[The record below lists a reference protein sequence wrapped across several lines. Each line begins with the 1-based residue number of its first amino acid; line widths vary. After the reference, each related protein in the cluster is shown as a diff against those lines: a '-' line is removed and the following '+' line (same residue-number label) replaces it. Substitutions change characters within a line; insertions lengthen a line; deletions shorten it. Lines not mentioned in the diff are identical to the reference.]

1 MKEQEEIKTLKTF
14 IIWFIGVLFVVG
26 AITWFTNRV
35 QRVATVAI
43 IQYEE
48 FQEIS
53 NTCTKLNNDLCRMKE
68 MPDNDKMFEQ
78 FTKAQRVNTIQTQ
91 LNRWVEDYNAK
102 SKMWNRELWKSKEL
116 PYQLTV
122 QQFNCY

>member
-1 MKEQEEIKTLKTF
+1 MTEQDEIKTVKKF
-14 IIWFIGVLFVVG
+14 IVWFIMVLFVVG
-26 AITWFTNRV
+26 IITWFFNRS
-35 QRVATVAI
+35 QRVIQVAI

>member
-1 MKEQEEIKTLKTF
+1 MEEEIKPIKKFIVWF
-14 IIWFIGVLFVVG
+14 IIVMFIVG
-26 AITWFTNRV
+26 AITWFFNRA
-35 QRVATVAI
+35 QRVAQVAI

-68 MPDNDKMFEQ
+68 MPADDKMFEQ
-78 FTKAQRVNTIQTQ
+78 FSKAQRVNTIQTQ

-102 SKMWNRELWKSKEL
+102 SKMWNRDLWKSNTL

-122 QQFNCY
+122 EQFNCY